1 MNGLYIKNVNTGL
14 KVGDKVPKQD
24 PANPGN
30 VGIWV
35 EKQLKKNGLDLK
47 SKGID
52 IPNLSVELK
61 TRNIHATSAI
71 TICRMKKDDI
81 ISLDFKKS
89 FVHDCLENL
98 LVIKYDD
105 DINEIVSIEVHNL
118 TRIPIIYQLFDQCY
132 TGARNSIVRED
143 TTECTARVNKGALAY
158 FEFKK
163 DSDDYQFRI
172 SNTGLSKVENFKKSP
187 GLKLFEI
194 IQ

>member
-14 KVGDKVPKQD
+14 KVGDRVPKQD
-24 PANPGN
+24 PNNPGN
-30 VGIWV
+30 VGNWV

-61 TRNIHATSAI
+61 TRNVHATSAM
-71 TICRMKKDDI
+71 TICKMKKDDI
-81 ISLDFKKS
+81 ISLDFEKS
-89 FVHDCLENL
+89 FVRDCLENL
-98 LVIKYDD
+98 LVIKYD
-105 DINEIVSIEVHNL
+105 NNTNKIVSIEVHNL

-132 TGARNSIVRED
+132 TGAKNSIIRQD
-143 TTECTARVNKGALAY
+143 TTECTARVNKSSLAY

-163 DSDDYQFRI
+163 DSNEYQFRI
-172 SNTGLSKVENFKKSP
+172 SNTGLRKVENFKKSP

-194 IQ
+194 TQ